1 MAEPKPALLDGQF
14 EWRYLQRSYE
24 KRQTQET
31 QVEAEPA
38 LHALAMMH
46 TRASDT
52 SSSAE
57 DGSNRQSDAS
67 LSDDGNDDENVVVEE
82 EEDCDGTAEAPIATA
97 GTPSSMPT
105 RWTSA
110 RATIINMLITPTPRV
125 RLKIHRHDRAPLHDA
140 GHRSMNLAPTRRV
153 YFVPGCCMD
162 ATTCETRL

>member
-31 QVEAEPA
+31 QDEAEPA
-38 LHALAMMH
+38 LRALAMMH

-52 SSSAE
+52 SSSVE

-67 LSDDGNDDENVVVEE
+67 LPDDGNDDENVVVEE

-97 GTPSSMPT
+97 GTPFVHANSVDLSEGDDNKHVNNADSS
-105 RWTSA
+105 
-110 RATIINMLITPTPRV
+110 
-125 RLKIHRHDRAPLHDA
+125 RAPQNPPA
-140 GHRSMNLAPTRRV
+140 
-153 YFVPGCCMD
+153 
-162 ATTCETRL
+162 